1 MQIATRGSGTVLAR
15 TAVER
20 AVGSEADDF
29 PDPSWNGWALILQW
43 TVFQSFKLLYLQPDS
58 RSPP

>member
-1 MQIATRGSGTVLAR
+1 MQIAARGSGTVLAR

-29 PDPSWNGWALILQW
+29 PDPSWNGWALILQ
-43 TVFQSFKLLYLQPDS
+43 
-58 RSPP
+58 